1 MPKEDNNMIQLTKVI
16 LKQTAH
22 HTARIITYS
31 GYEHR
36 SIDILNDLGWETL
49 GQRHNKQLAVCVYHR
64 LLSEK
69 ASATATTKWDTAAI
83 KIGSVYIWFSG
94 WRKLRHGIQRKRKL
108 NKQTFTAEYR
118 KSFLTQTL
126 FCFQE
131 LHPKWAW
138 VIWANLSLLCQSLK
152 N

>member
-49 GQRHNKQLAVCVYHR
+49 DQRHNKRSAFTIDYYRKRRLPLPLQNEIL
-64 LLSEK
+64 LLSKFIFYSKLVQCIFGFRVEE
-69 ASATATTKWDTAAI
+69 SFATEFNE
-83 KIGSVYIWFSG
+83 SES
-94 WRKLRHGIQRKRKL
+94 
-108 NKQTFTAEYR
+108 
-118 KSFLTQTL
+118 
-126 FCFQE
+126 
-131 LHPKWAW
+131 
-138 VIWANLSLLCQSLK
+138 
-152 N
+152 